1 MQIKPKFLKH
11 VQVQPHQVN
20 SYGQTTSGKLYAGKR
35 AITPIS
41 PEADIRKSAL
51 EYKLLP
57 AIKSTATTQNN
68 KHVMFAASSRLNA
81 HEKLVLLSSRLDE
94 RVRRRR
100 QLFAFIA
107 KVVLWGIIF
116 YVLVL
121 SALPAVDMIVS
132 RWQY

>member
-1 MQIKPKFLKH
+1 MQIKPKFLIH
-11 VQVQPHQVN
+11 SQAPPHQVN
-20 SYGQTTSGKLYAGKR
+20 SHGQIHTRRLYFGKKT
-35 AITPIS
+35 IKPIS
-41 PEADIRKSAL
+41 PEADIRKNAL
-51 EYKLLP
+51 EYKPLP
-57 AIKSTATTQNN
+57 ARKPKATIQND
-68 KHVMFAASSRLNA
+68 KHVMSAASSRLNA

-94 RVRRRR
+94 KVRRRR
-100 QLFAFIA
+100 QLFAFVA